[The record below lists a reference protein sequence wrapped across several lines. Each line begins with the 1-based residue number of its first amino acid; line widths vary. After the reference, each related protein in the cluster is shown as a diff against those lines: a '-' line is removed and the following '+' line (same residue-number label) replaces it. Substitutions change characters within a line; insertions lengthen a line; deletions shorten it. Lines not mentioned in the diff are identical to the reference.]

1 MGLGRGT
8 DKVTCLSHIADDLI
22 IYCPN
27 ISSFLLFIYFPS
39 RILFYHRFSSL
50 FLKLPWSHSLSLCV
64 TENCKRSNKK
74 KKKKNHHIDMSKCL
88 SPSWAALLCNN
99 SSYVLLRLDL
109 ESFIKAGP
117 SRRRGERIAACVG
130 GLGLRSPNSEGT
142 DDIMDSHGK
151 FMKLQFSSP
160 EQSSQAVCILS
171 AGAFNAPESQDRDT
185 SRWYF
190 KIWHSKRLEDLQ
202 ALAGHFWNYKCRTGS
217 GECGEE
223 GWSSYRRILQ
233 TGTPVSLPAWIANS
247 VSPPS
252 RKDCYWSFPRLL
264 LGILSW
270 HRGEQD
276 TDFCM

>member
-1 MGLGRGT
+1 M
-8 DKVTCLSHIADDLI
+8 
-22 IYCPN
+22 IY
-27 ISSFLLFIYFPS
+27 LLPQYFEFPS
-39 RILFYHRFSSL
+39 FYIFSLSLLFYHRFSSL
-50 FLKLPWSHSLSLCV
+50 FLKQPWSHSLSLCV
-64 TENCKRSNKK
+64 TENFKRSNKKK

-88 SPSWAALLCNN
+88 SLSRAALLCNN

-117 SRRRGERIAACVG
+117 SRRRRERIAACVG

-142 DDIMDSHGK
+142 DDIMASHGK

-160 EQSSQAVCILS
+160 KQSSQAVCILS
-171 AGAFNAPESQDRDT
+171 AGAFNAPESQDRDI

-202 ALAGHFWNYKCRTGS
+202 ALAGHFWNYTFQTGS
-217 GECGEE
+217 GERGEE
-223 GWSSYRRILQ
+223 GWSSHRRILQ

>member
-1 MGLGRGT
+1 
-8 DKVTCLSHIADDLI
+8 
-22 IYCPN
+22 
-27 ISSFLLFIYFPS
+27 
-39 RILFYHRFSSL
+39 
-50 FLKLPWSHSLSLCV
+50 
-64 TENCKRSNKK
+64 
-74 KKKKNHHIDMSKCL
+74 MSKCL
-88 SPSWAALLCNN
+88 SLSRAALLCNN

-202 ALAGHFWNYKCRTGS
+202 ALAGHFWTETIHSKQEAGSRERRGGHHTRGFCRLAHQSLCLPELLILFLPPLGRTVIAFSQTFARYS
-217 GECGEE
+217 GLAQREARHWFLHVALRNFIL
-223 GWSSYRRILQ
+223 GWGL
-233 TGTPVSLPAWIANS
+233 
-247 VSPPS
+247 
-252 RKDCYWSFPRLL
+252 
-264 LGILSW
+264 
-270 HRGEQD
+270 
-276 TDFCM
+276 